1 MTIFKKAV
9 LPIICLTLMWMVP
22 IVSVPAADAAESG
35 TSPYL
40 ILPDNSRLPIEAI
53 NAERVPEGIT
63 LYTGSNEMDYTAPFG
78 EGTAEY
84 IVSEGIVLEINRTG
98 DQGTY
103 IPFNNYVISASGTA
117 EEKLRALAA
126 GDAVALENVAIDREP
141 SRYAVVDGE
150 RIAITKTNAFRDEGD
165 VVLFDSAFGPY
176 TNTNPWGLELV
187 IEGGFIT
194 GIARFDT
201 KTPNNSAIPEGGAVL
216 SVQAGSPSFA
226 GLNAKI
232 GNGTIRQGDAVR
244 LVVRQETHLASKTG
258 YDALDPKVKADNPG
272 GWDEA
277 NDRPYDG
284 FRGADQLIV
293 YTSSYGNAMT
303 GTNPWG
309 YEVVV
314 DENNQIV
321 AAGGNNS
328 AIPENGFVLSG
339 HGIKAEWL
347 KIYAKFSATVTLDR
361 SGNELIIALTPQ
373 SYLKRADFRIGNV
386 KRMLAESKASFLD
399 VPYAEIERKIG
410 QAEGN
415 RETIK
420 ALIESR
426 SYDEMAVK
434 TAELDALIDEIG
446 NLNLES
452 RKVEHRAIWIR
463 PLETSVEEVREHLT
477 KIADANL
484 NQVYVE
490 AWWNGYTIYPS
501 DNPLAPHNPIYN
513 GFDVLDAYLD
523 VAEEL
528 GLEVHAWVENA
539 FLEGN
544 KLEEKPEWSMI
555 RRDGADYWQV
565 DGHTFYWI
573 NPALPEVRQFIT
585 ELYTDMVSRYP
596 VDGLHLDYIR
606 YPDNYGTDIDYGY
619 DEYTRTQFMDAYK
632 TNSDPLGLYP
642 GDELWPEWQQFRMD
656 IITGFVGK
664 LVPDL
669 KAVRPELAI
678 SAAVYS
684 DFYKQPEFKLQ
695 EAGLWLQRGYLDNVF
710 PMSYKLDAPAV
721 VHDAEE
727 TLKLAGNKSYV
738 TMGLGP
744 QARVAKPVVV
754 QQAALTQ
761 KLGTS
766 GSAYFEFISY
776 FGDRYDEPLKQG
788 LYRDKAIVPFSQP
801 GLSVKT
807 LLADLVRKIDAI
819 YVPNGGMSDGRSYEK
834 MLKPLINRLQENNT
848 IDQRAAKLD
857 RELAQIASALDG
869 DSSVNTQVKS
879 RMKTDLE
886 YAQHIIR
893 IYNSKRGE

>member
-1 MTIFKKAV
+1 MIKFRKRV
-9 LPIICLTLMWMVP
+9 LPFIGLALALMVP
-22 IVSVPAADAAESG
+22 VASVPAAVAVESG
-35 TSPYL
+35 ASPYL
-40 ILPDNSRLPIEAI
+40 VLPDSSRLPIGAV
-53 NAERVPEGIT
+53 NADRVPDGIA
-63 LYTGSNEMDYTAPFG
+63 LYTGSNETDYTAPFG
-78 EGTAEY
+78 EGTTEF
-84 IVSEGIVLEINRTG
+84 IVSEGIVLEINRAG
-98 DQGTY
+98 AQGTY
-103 IPFNNYVISASGTA
+103 IPFNNYVISASGSA
-117 EEKLRALAA
+117 KAQLQALEV
-126 GDAVALENVAIDREP
+126 GDTVALENVAIDREP
-141 SRYAVVDGE
+141 SRYAVIADE
-150 RIAITKTNAFRDEGD
+150 RITITKTNAFRGEGD
-165 VVLFDSAFGPY
+165 IVLYDSDFGPY
-176 TNTNPWGLELV
+176 TNTNEWGLELV
-187 IEGGFIT
+187 IENGFIT

-201 KTPNNSAIPEGGAVL
+201 RTPNKSAIPEGGAVL

-232 GNGTIRQGDAVR
+232 GSGTIREGDAVR

-258 YDALDPKVKADNPG
+258 FDALDPKTKADNPG

-277 NDRPYDG
+277 NGRPYDG

-293 YTSSYGNAMT
+293 YTSSYGQATT

-321 AAGGNNS
+321 AAGGNNT
-328 AIPENGFVLSG
+328 AIPENGYVLSG
-339 HGIKAEWL
+339 HGVKAEWL
-347 KIYAKFSATVTLDR
+347 KSYAKFSATVMLDR
-361 SGNELIIALTPQ
+361 IDKELIVALTPQ
-373 SYLKRADFRIGNV
+373 SYLKRAEFRIDTV
-386 KRMLAESKASFLD
+386 KRMLVESKASFLD
-399 VPYAEIERKIG
+399 VPYAEIERKIS
-410 QAEGN
+410 QAEGI
-415 RETIK
+415 RETIQ
-420 ALIESR
+420 ALIEDR
-426 SYDEMAVK
+426 SYDEMASK
-434 TAELDALIDEIG
+434 TAELDTLIDEIG

-463 PLETSVEEVREHLT
+463 PLETSAAEVREHLT
-477 KIADANL
+477 KIAEANL

-490 AWWNGYTIYPS
+490 TWWNGYTIYPS
-501 DNPLAPHNPIYN
+501 DNPLAPHNPIYK
-513 GFDVLDAYLD
+513 GFDVLGSYLD
-523 VAEEL
+523 IAEEL

-555 RRDGADYWQV
+555 RRDGADYWQI

-573 NPALPEVRQFIT
+573 NPALPDVRQFIT
-585 ELYTDMVSRYP
+585 ELYADMVSRYP

-606 YPDNYGTDIDYGY
+606 YPDNYGTEIDYGY
-619 DEYTRTQFMDAYK
+619 DEYTRTQFMHAYK
-632 TNSDPLGLYP
+632 TDIDPIGLYP
-642 GDELWPEWQQFRMD
+642 GDELWPEWQQFRMN
-656 IITGFVGK
+656 IITDFVSN
-664 LVPDL
+664 LVPRM
-669 KAVRPELAI
+669 KAIRPELSV

-684 DFYKQPEFKLQ
+684 DFYKQPTYKLQ

-727 TLKLAGNKSYV
+727 TLKLAGDKSFV

-744 QARVAKPVVV
+744 QARVAKPVIV

-766 GSAYFEFISY
+766 GSAYFEFLSY

-788 LYRDKAIVPFSQP
+788 LYRDKAIVPFSRP

-807 LLADLVRKIDAI
+807 LLADLSRKIDAI
-819 YVPNGGMSDGRSYEK
+819 YVPGGGMQDGSRYKK
-834 MLKPLINRLQENNT
+834 MLKPLINRLQENKT

-857 RELAQIASALDG
+857 RELAQIVEALDG
-869 DSSVNTQVKS
+869 DSSVEAQVKA

-886 YAQHIIR
+886 YARQIIR
-893 IYNSKRGE
+893 IYNSKHGK